1 MSLDLPLPKQVFGHP
16 WLLCGNDKMSKSKG
30 DFLTVSLLEERG
42 YNPINQIVG
51 YLISG
56 DPGYISS
63 YKDARNKIQ
72 KIDRSKIIEI
82 LLAAFHEQ
90 NK

>member
-1 MSLDLPLPKQVFGHP
+1 MDFDKTMNFRVEKDKNLKAREILKQVYQA
-16 WLLCGNDKMSKSKG
+16 LVEK
-30 DFLTVSLLEERG
+30 G

-63 YKDARNKIQ
+63 YRESRKKICKLERTQ
-72 KIDRSKIIEI
+72 IIEV
-82 LLAAFHEQ
+82 LLRNYL

>member
-1 MSLDLPLPKQVFGHP
+1 MESNTTFLFETSEIDDAIV
-16 WLLCGNDKMSKSKG
+16 G
-30 DFLTVSLLEERG
+30 DTIKEVYNSLEERG

-63 YKDARNKIQ
+63 YNDSRKKISKLERNQ
-72 KIDRSKIIEI
+72 IIEV
-82 LLAAFHEQ
+82 LLR
-90 NK
+90 NYMKK

>member
-1 MSLDLPLPKQVFGHP
+1 MDS
-16 WLLCGNDKMSKSKG
+16 NTT
-30 DFLTVSLLEERG
+30 FLFDTTDINQAIVEQTINEVYDSLLEKG

-63 YKDARNKIQ
+63 YNDSRKKICKLERNQIV
-72 KIDRSKIIEI
+72 EV
-82 LLAAFHEQ
+82 LLR
-90 NK
+90 NYIKK

>member
-1 MSLDLPLPKQVFGHP
+1 MDSNITFLFDVSEIDNVLVEETIKEVYDSLK
-16 WLLCGNDKMSKSKG
+16 
-30 DFLTVSLLEERG
+30 ERG

-63 YKDARNKIQ
+63 YNDSRKKISKLERNQIVEVLL
-72 KIDRSKIIEI
+72 RNFIE
-82 LLAAFHEQ
+82 
-90 NK
+90 K

>member
-1 MSLDLPLPKQVFGHP
+1 MESNTTYLFDINEIDDVLVEQTIKEVYEA
-16 WLLCGNDKMSKSKG
+16 
-30 DFLTVSLLEERG
+30 LEEKG
-42 YNPINQIVG
+42 YNGINQIVG

-63 YKDARNKIQ
+63 YNESRKKISKFERTQIVEVLLRNY
-72 KIDRSKIIEI
+72 
-82 LLAAFHEQ
+82 L

>member
-1 MSLDLPLPKQVFGHP
+1 MDS
-16 WLLCGNDKMSKSKG
+16 NTT
-30 DFLTVSLLEERG
+30 FLFDVSDIDSVLVEDTIKEVYDSILEKG

-63 YKDARNKIQ
+63 YNDSRKKISKLERNHIV
-72 KIDRSKIIEI
+72 EV
-82 LLAAFHEQ
+82 LLRNYIKKQ
-90 NK
+90 

>member
-1 MSLDLPLPKQVFGHP
+1 MDSNTTFLFDVSEIDNVLVEETIKEVYNSLQ
-16 WLLCGNDKMSKSKG
+16 
-30 DFLTVSLLEERG
+30 ERG

-63 YKDARNKIQ
+63 YNDSRKKISKLERTQIVEFLLRNYM
-72 KIDRSKIIEI
+72 SK
-82 LLAAFHEQ
+82 
-90 NK
+90 

>member
-1 MSLDLPLPKQVFGHP
+1 MESNTTYLFDVSQIDNVLVEETIKEVYESLREK
-16 WLLCGNDKMSKSKG
+16 
-30 DFLTVSLLEERG
+30 G

-63 YKDARNKIQ
+63 YNDSRKKICKLERTQIVEVLLRNYMQ
-72 KIDRSKIIEI
+72 K
-82 LLAAFHEQ
+82 
-90 NK
+90 

>member
-1 MSLDLPLPKQVFGHP
+1 MDS
-16 WLLCGNDKMSKSKG
+16 NTT
-30 DFLTVSLLEERG
+30 FLFDVTEIDDVLVEETIKEVYSVLKEKG

-63 YKDARNKIQ
+63 YKDARKKIS
-72 KIDRSKIIEI
+72 KLDRTQIVEV
-82 LLAAFHEQ
+82 LLR
-90 NK
+90 NYMSR

>member
-1 MSLDLPLPKQVFGHP
+1 MESNTT
-16 WLLCGNDKMSKSKG
+16 LLFETSEIDDAIVG
-30 DFLTVSLLEERG
+30 DTIKEVYNSLEERG

-63 YKDARNKIQ
+63 YNDSRKKISKLERNQ
-72 KIDRSKIIEI
+72 IIEV
-82 LLAAFHEQ
+82 LLR
-90 NK
+90 NYMSK